1 MEAWA
6 GRRSPQGQGAGGL
19 PWRRGS
25 AGAPH
30 RARALEGLPWGPGS
44 AGAQHRVGALEGLL
58 WRPGLAKAPH
68 RARAL
73 EGPPWCKVSWR
84 SPLSL
89 YRACR
94 PQGWVTSG
102 QTTTREGVQSHP
114 SVENWIKALL
124 SKALPT
130 RARPSFPIT
139 SPSHQ
144 EAHTSLSASPIRRQ
158 TEAAQRSSLT
168 VAKTKTI
175 LQKVNHD
182 EKA

>member
-1 MEAWA
+1 MT
-6 GRRSPQGQGAGGL
+6 PQETEPEPPARVGGL
-19 PWRRGS
+19 LWRRGLAGPPHRAGVLEGLPFS
-25 AGAPH
+25 PGLAGAPH
-30 RARALEGLPWGPGS
+30 RAEALEGLPWGPGS
-44 AGAQHRVGALEGLL
+44 AGAQHRAG
-58 WRPGLAKAPH
+58 
-68 RARAL
+68 AL

-89 YRACR
+89 HRACR

-144 EAHTSLSASPIRRQ
+144 EAHTSLSASPIREQ

-168 VAKTKTI
+168 VVKTKTI